1 MSLPILLPRLPAQ
14 RYSCHGCGNCC
25 RDFTVQLRPEDLD
38 KLEAQEWQRRLGE
51 PVTVTFRERTYLR
64 QRSDGAC
71 IFLQEGG
78 RCRIHAEYG
87 LEAKPLACQMF
98 PFSLA
103 PAERGVAVG
112 LNFACQSVLENK
124 GAALSSHVPDIARL
138 AALVPE
144 AAPTGRPPLLT
155 PRLRA
160 SDAEAAALVAVLDGW
175 MARAEVPIDVRLEG
189 LAWLAQSLWSARLDR
204 VREERFVELLSTLA
218 MALPDEL
225 EHLPTEPPASRHWR
239 LLRQAVHA
247 RTEDL
252 RLAEVVR
259 RARWRIVLEQ
269 LRTSRRFARG
279 RGTVPSI
286 GDAGPNGATFAAV
299 AQAGAAADGADA
311 EAVADLLTRYVR
323 ATILGGRFFGG
334 GYYGWPL
341 AHGVAA
347 IALNA
352 SATSWLSRLYAVGAG
367 RGRIE
372 LADVQA
378 ALGRIDRHSG
388 RAAWLGS
395 AGERWRL
402 TYLVRTDGLRRMA
415 RHVPFCVGFA
425 GWR

>member
-1 MSLPILLPRLPAQ
+1 M
-14 RYSCHGCGNCC
+14 
-25 RDFTVQLRPEDLD
+25 
-38 KLEAQEWQRRLGE
+38 
-51 PVTVTFRERTYLR
+51 
-64 QRSDGAC
+64 
-71 IFLQEGG
+71 
-78 RCRIHAEYG
+78 
-87 LEAKPLACQMF
+87 
-98 PFSLA
+98 
-103 PAERGVAVG
+103 
-112 LNFACQSVLENK
+112 
-124 GAALSSHVPDIARL
+124 
-138 AALVPE
+138 
-144 AAPTGRPPLLT
+144 
-155 PRLRA
+155 
-160 SDAEAAALVAVLDGW
+160 
-175 MARAEVPIDVRLEG
+175 
-189 LAWLAQSLWSARLDR
+189 
-204 VREERFVELLSTLA
+204 
-218 MALPDEL
+218 
-225 EHLPTEPPASRHWR
+225 
-239 LLRQAVHA
+239 
-247 RTEDL
+247 
-252 RLAEVVR
+252 
-259 RARWRIVLEQ
+259 
-269 LRTSRRFARG
+269 
-279 RGTVPSI
+279 PSI

-415 RHVPFCVGFA
+415 RHVPFCAGFA